1 MFVSVKKIISTFESR
16 RQAQPPSIRSS
27 SSSSLAHK
35 DSTVNSPKYELES
48 TLTRCISTGHLL
60 VKPSSSPSIS
70 SSPLSGSSSAPSS
83 PTLKRAAGSSLSPSA
98 IRLPSLALCSSHPD
112 QSSLGGA
119 LAVQPAPSSSP
130 CSRHPSSLSLHQASE
145 KSSNREQKKEGQPR
159 SKIRDSWPSS
169 HVEVRRDGRQR
180 CAKIAYWEQG
190 GSDFP
195 DKVEQC
201 CLTNSP
207 ARPPAGSR
215 GVSRQSGPGVHCT
228 AEFPQT
234 RREPALLTSGP
245 SCRTAS
251 PCRLT
256 TKHPSRTSPHSRPM
270 GLCRLENQPGTDS
283 HVFRKGACTLVPKPL
298 DPVLHQPPPA
308 HQSNLIAGRGYPMAN
323 LCAGPIE
330 PDTLQPP
337 HRYVVTPRLNHMQAQ
352 CHATVQNDPP
362 PNVKTQT
369 LCGSDSDTSFSAS
382 AKVQGFF
389 QNSNPKIAGSQTPT
403 KLSLPKVLNP
413 LACPTLPAGELVVA
427 EKVKITGVQ
436 DFVDADPPNT
446 TKVHGSIHIAP
457 QGAYSTASTLSSVDS
472 SQCSSDPQRLVPGHS
487 SRGTQA
493 PGPNNNS
500 VSGATSGINQVPRR
514 HEGADGLKEC
524 RDSQI
529 GEHDPQTAVSR
540 HPCKTNPNGSARSAT
555 KESPLSSVG
564 RPPSAPKCDTVKAA
578 TCVAGSR
585 PTDSVSPSNALSQ
598 QNTRCSMLVGPM
610 ATLGPKTLTRNSDKA
625 FLSLLLFIHSGS
637 STSMIAIDNKIE
649 QAMDLVKT
657 HLMMAVR
664 EEVEVLREQIK
675 ELTERNAQLERE
687 NYILRALQERD

>member
-1 MFVSVKKIISTFESR
+1 MFVSVKKIISTFESH

-35 DSTVNSPKYELES
+35 DPTVNSPKCELES
-48 TLTRCISTGHLL
+48 TLTHCISTGHLL
-60 VKPSSSPSIS
+60 AKPSSSSSIS
-70 SSPLSGSSSAPSS
+70 SSPLSRSSSAPSS
-83 PTLKRAAGSSLSPSA
+83 PILKRAAGSFLSSSA
-98 IRLPSLALCSSHPD
+98 IRLPSLALCSSHLD

-119 LAVQPAPSSSP
+119 PVVQPAPSSFP
-130 CSRHPSSLSLHQASE
+130 CSRHPSSPSLHLASE

-201 CLTNSP
+201 CLTNSST
-207 ARPPAGSR
+207 RPPASSR

-234 RREPALLTSGP
+234 RREPLLTSSP

-251 PCRLT
+251 PSRPT
-256 TKHPSRTSPHSRPM
+256 TIPPSRTGPHSGPT
-270 GLCRLENQPGTDS
+270 GLCRLENQLGTDS
-283 HVFRKGACTLVPKPL
+283 PVLRKGVRTSIPKAL
-298 DPVLHQPPPA
+298 DPLLHPPPSA

-323 LCAGPIE
+323 LCAGPTE

-337 HRYVVTPRLNHMQAQ
+337 HRYLVTPRLNHVQAQ

-362 PNVKTQT
+362 PNIKTQT
-369 LCGSDSDTSFSAS
+369 LCGSDSEMSSSAS

-389 QNSNPKIAGSQTPT
+389 QNSNPRLVGSQTPS
-403 KLSLPKVLNP
+403 KLPKAFSPV
-413 LACPTLPAGELVVA
+413 ACSALPAGELVVT
-427 EKVKITGVQ
+427 EKVKITAVQ
-436 DFVDADPPNT
+436 DMVDADPPNT
-446 TKVHGSIHIAP
+446 AKVHGSIHIAP

-472 SQCSSDPQRLVPGHS
+472 SQCISDPQRLIQGHS

-493 PGPNNNS
+493 PDPNKNS
-500 VSGATSGINQVPRR
+500 VSGVTTGINQVPQR
-514 HEGADGLKEC
+514 HEGADGMNEC
-524 RDSQI
+524 WDSQI
-529 GEHDPQTAVSR
+529 AEHDPHTTVTH
-540 HPCKTNPNGSARSAT
+540 HPCKTNPLGSARSAT
-555 KESPLSSVG
+555 KENPLSAVNRS
-564 RPPSAPKCDTVKAA
+564 PSAPKCDPVKAA
-578 TCVAGSR
+578 TCFG
-585 PTDSVSPSNALSQ
+585 PTDSVSPLNALSQ
-598 QNTRCSMLVGPM
+598 QNTRCPMLVGPM
-610 ATLGPKTLTRNSDKA
+610 ATLGPKALTRNSDKA

-637 STSMIAIDNKIE
+637 SNSMIAIDNKIE